1 MLGGCM
7 LPFWN
12 ETDVVVSK
20 RYGTASAEAGGQ
32 RYFSLKEFENLQISD
47 A

>member
-1 MLGGCM
+1 M

-20 RYGTASAEAGGQ
+20 REGTASAEAGG
-32 RYFSLKEFENLQISD
+32 RREIFSLKEFENLQISD